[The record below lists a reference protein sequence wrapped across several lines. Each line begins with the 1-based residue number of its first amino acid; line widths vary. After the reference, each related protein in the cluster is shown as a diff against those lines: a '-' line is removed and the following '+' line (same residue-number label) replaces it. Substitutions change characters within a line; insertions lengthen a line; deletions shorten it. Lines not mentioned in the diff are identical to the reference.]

1 MIEKIRG
8 KISLLPLMLL
18 HLPIRRSVVGRSSG
32 LVVSYLLVVSEEVV
46 PLVVALVLAA
56 KAAKVPAVVLH
67 PLPPEL
73 GGLVGLLGL
82 GGGGPGAPLVVHLL
96 GGDEDHG
103 LVDCPIAF
111 PVLSLQRGGRWGG
124 GGGGGG
130 GGGDVKRVVVVG
142 VENDYGGSVWRI
154 RHGFGICKNSS
165 SLSSFYNFLSLPVA
179 GKGAEGLEREK
190 KKEREEEGVG
200 FLCSEREERE
210 RDLINIS

>member
-1 MIEKIRG
+1 
-8 KISLLPLMLL
+8 MLL
-18 HLPIRRSVVGRSSG
+18 HLPIRRSVVGRNSG
-32 LVVSYLLVVSEEVV
+32 PVVSYLLVVSEEVV

-56 KAAKVPAVVLH
+56 KAAMVPAVVLH

-73 GGLVGLLGL
+73 GGLVELLAL

-111 PVLSLQRGGRWGG
+111 PVLSLERGGRWGG
-124 GGGGGG
+124 SGRGGGV
-130 GGGDVKRVVVVG
+130 GGGDEKRVVVVG

-165 SLSSFYNFLSLPVA
+165 SSSLYNFLSLPVA
-179 GKGAEGLEREK
+179 GKGAEGLERGK
-190 KKEREEEGVG
+190 
-200 FLCSEREERE
+200 EERE
-210 RDLINIS
+210 SRRGG